1 MKTLLQSLLAITF
14 SLLAICSLNAQMTDG
29 KARFGLKLGVNG
41 ANLYDDS
48 QAEDIKSR
56 LGITGGGFVQIPLGK
71 GRFALRPELL
81 FTTKGAAYDF
91 VNGKRPDIKLNYLEL
106 PISLEYR
113 LLGFINLHAGAS
125 ASLLATADGKIEGVS
140 FNFDKEQ
147 FERFDYGWHLGGGL
161 DLGPLGVHLR
171 VSRGLNEISNR
182 VSLDE
187 FVGKLKNAAWALT
200 LSYGF

>member
-1 MKTLLQSLLAITF
+1 MKTFLRLFF
-14 SLLAICSLNAQMTDG
+14 SIALSAVALCSLNAQMTDG

-48 QAEDIKSR
+48 QAEDVKSR

-71 GRFALRPELL
+71 GRFAIRPELL

-125 ASLLATADGKIEGVS
+125 AAYLATADGKIEGLS

-161 DLGPLGVHLR
+161 DVGPLGLHLR
-171 VSRGLNEISNR
+171 VSRGLNEISNK